1 MGVLGGFYGAAFNK
15 LNIKYCHFRKTSRLA
30 DYPLLEVCLMCVVT
44 SLICFPNEYTKMPQS
59 ELIALLF
66 KTCKFNRQSEDM
78 CHYSMVENATSV
90 PSYQDM
96 IVGTV
101 TPEMVS
107 NFSYIL

>member
-1 MGVLGGFYGAAFNK
+1 
-15 LNIKYCHFRKTSRLA
+15 
-30 DYPLLEVCLMCVVT
+30 
-44 SLICFPNEYTKMPQS
+44 
-59 ELIALLF
+59 
-66 KTCKFNRQSEDM
+66 
-78 CHYSMVENATSV
+78 MVENATSV